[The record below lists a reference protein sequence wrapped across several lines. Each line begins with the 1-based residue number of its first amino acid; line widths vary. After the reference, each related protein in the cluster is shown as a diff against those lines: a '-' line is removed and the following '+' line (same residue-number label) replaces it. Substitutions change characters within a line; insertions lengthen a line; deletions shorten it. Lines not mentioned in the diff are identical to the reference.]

1 MKGALQGA
9 LFLCLM
15 RLRQALASRGV
26 GTSGNSL
33 SALLGLLAFIR
44 SSASSRARKTSSLYI
59 WLICRLSAPAMSFT
73 RRCSGIGIRNA
84 AVYSL
89 ATYLG
94 RLAFVA
100 MLAPV
105 GGRYMFRLT
114 RCPCQRILGLW
125 PRLSS
130 LLLCF
135 ALLCGAS
142 WGGFGFV

>member
-9 LFLCLM
+9 LFLCLV
-15 RLRQALASRGV
+15 RLRQALASLGV

-44 SSASSRARKTSSLYI
+44 SSASSRARKTSSLYM
-59 WLICRLSAPAMSFT
+59 WFICLRSAPAMSLT
-73 RRCSGIGIRNA
+73 RRCSAMGRRKA
-84 AVYSL
+84 VVYSL
-89 ATYLG
+89 ATYLARFG
-94 RLAFVA
+94 FVA

-105 GGRYMFRLT
+105 GGRYIFRLT
-114 RCPCQRILGLW
+114 RCRCQRILGLW
-125 PRLSS
+125 PRPSS

-142 WGGFGFV
+142 WGAFGFV